1 MGLRSVL
8 GRAKNLLSS
17 RGGGRSVADVNST
30 TRFNEWR
37 RENAISTQRTQIS
50 QNIQERID
58 RAKRV
63 VEQHKAFSQKSAEGM
78 RAAQEQRQAR
88 RVSNQKLAERIEE
101 SATSREGVEYSDAQ
115 LKSIE
120 RKMARINGKR
130 RNGARYG
137 TSPHKESTASRLER
151 KGPPRTASREK
162 DDKLINKSGLIRT
175 RLDKV
180 GRLTEEQKEN
190 FKLGQDDFRNWL
202 YGRRRNTNAQTYNN
216 GRELRKYDY
225 ASFNSIKRHKAKEKG
240 KQRIGTRYKTVQAA
254 HKPAVFRDFEAE
266 RLERLENSRRAIK
279 ERQRQP
285 SFAEK
290 HPLKPRDFEAE
301 RLESVRARE
310 EEIRQRQS
318 QKIEPASTPEPE
330 TAQGPIAQSQEASST
345 PTGNQQN
352 AGATQGNA
360 QTNNQEAA
368 GATQGGGTTSNQ
380 EAAGASS
387 GSGDDSYDAKLK
399 ALRKKGR
406 ANEYAADRIDQE
418 RKEVIDMINAGNY
431 KDAAGA
437 LGFSGDYT
445 AEKANE
451 LRQAAEKHAMDAV
464 NEGAGIMDYV
474 NAYHVPG
481 AIGGAAILAGT
492 GVALMSDNGRKSNE
506 QLYSS
511 PF

>member
-1 MGLRSVL
+1 M
-8 GRAKNLLSS
+8 
-17 RGGGRSVADVNST
+17 
-30 TRFNEWR
+30 
-37 RENAISTQRTQIS
+37 
-50 QNIQERID
+50 
-58 RAKRV
+58 AKRRKNKV
-63 VEQHKAFSQKSAEGM
+63 AKAIKKR
-78 RAAQEQRQAR
+78 RAAAEKASLPKTAPVMKEPPATNMKTNIKTSKWKGVKGKFGKIAGALTSLIGDAGKK
-88 RVSNQKLAERIEE
+88 VSKIIKPEAKRKYAEAKVL
-101 SATSREGVEYSDAQ
+101 SG
-115 LKSIE
+115 
-120 RKMARINGKR
+120 
-130 RNGARYG
+130 
-137 TSPHKESTASRLER
+137 SRLEEEGVHRTSLSRDLDIFEKIR
-151 KGPPRTASREK
+151 KTKGSYNKDSK
-162 DDKLINKSGLIRT
+162 DDFIAWLEGDKRALGRDKEYYSGLRA
-175 RLDKV
+175 
-180 GRLTEEQKEN
+180 GE
-190 FKLGQDDFRNWL
+190 KLRPSV
-202 YGRRRNTNAQTYNN
+202 
-216 GRELRKYDY
+216 RK
-225 ASFNSIKRHKAKEKG
+225 SMERHQAKEKG
-240 KQRIGTRYKTVQAA
+240 IHRKGDRYDIVQAA
-254 HKPAVFRDFEAE
+254 HKHAVFRDFEAE
-266 RLERLENSRRAIK
+266 RLERLENSQKAIK
-279 ERQRQP
+279 ERQGQLG
-285 SFAEK
+285 FAES
-290 HPLKPRDFEAE
+290 HPLKYRDFEAE
-301 RLESVRARE
+301 RLEKVRARE
-310 EEIRQRQS
+310 EEVRQRQS
-318 QKIEPASTPEPE
+318 QKIEPTTTPESE
-330 TAQGPIAQSQEASST
+330 TAQGPIAQAQEASST

-380 EAAGASS
+380 EAADASS

-492 GVALMSDNGRKSNE
+492 GVALMGDNGRKSNE
-506 QLYSS
+506 QLYNS

>member
-1 MGLRSVL
+1 MGLKNVL

-17 RGGGRSVADVNST
+17 RSSGKSVTDVDST
-30 TRFNEWR
+30 ARFNQWKQKNR
-37 RENAISTQRTQIS
+37 ISTQRTQIS

-63 VEQHKAFSQKSAEGM
+63 VEQHKEFSQKSTEGM
-78 RAAQEQRQAR
+78 KAAQAQRQSR
-88 RVSNQKLAERIEE
+88 RASNQKLAERIEE
-101 SATSREGVEYSDAQ
+101 SATSREGIEYSDAQ

-130 RNGARYG
+130 RNGSRYG

-151 KGPPRTASREK
+151 KGPPRTTSTKK
-162 DDKLINKSGLIRT
+162 DNMLIAKSYLIKA
-175 RLDKV
+175 RLDKA
-180 GRLTEEQKEN
+180 GRLTEEQKKN

-216 GRELRKYDY
+216 GRELRKYNDY
-225 ASFNSIKRHKAKEKG
+225 SSLKSTYRHKAKEAQEKG
-240 KQRIGTRYKTVQAA
+240 ERKSKRRRRIGNRYKIVQAA

-266 RLERLENSRRAIK
+266 RLERLENSRKAIQ
-279 ERQRQP
+279 ERQSR
-285 SFAEK
+285 
-290 HPLKPRDFEAE
+290 
-301 RLESVRARE
+301 
-310 EEIRQRQS
+310 
-318 QKIEPASTPEPE
+318 KIESPSIPPKSGEPVQQGAVQTDTPEPTPAKPKAEE
-330 TAQGPIAQSQEASST
+330 TTQGPITQTQETSST

-368 GATQGGGTTSNQ
+368 GVTQGGGTTSNQ

-387 GSGDDSYDAKLK
+387 GGGDDSYDAKLA

-406 ANEYAADRIDQE
+406 ADNYAADRIDQE
-418 RKEVIDMINAGNY
+418 RKQILDMINEGNY
-431 KDAAGA
+431 KDAASTMGYT
-437 LGFSGDYT
+437 GEYT
-445 AEKANE
+445 AEHADK

-492 GVALMSDNGRKSNE
+492 GVALMGDNGRKSNE

>member
-17 RGGGRSVADVNST
+17 RGSGRSVADVNST

-175 RLDKV
+175 RIDKV
-180 GRLTEEQKEN
+180 GRLSEEQKEN
-190 FKLGQDDFRNWL
+190 FKLGQDDFRDWL

-225 ASFNSIKRHKAKEKG
+225 ASYNSIKRHKAKEKG
-240 KQRIGTRYKTVQAA
+240 KQRIDTRYKTVQAA

-266 RLERLENSRRAIK
+266 RLEN
-279 ERQRQP
+279 
-285 SFAEK
+285 
-290 HPLKPRDFEAE
+290 
-301 RLESVRARE
+301 VRARE

-318 QKIEPASTPEPE
+318 QKIEPTSTPEPE

-492 GVALMSDNGRKSNE
+492 GVALMGDNGRKSNE